1 MNKEK
6 LNLIFSEFEKIK
18 PSSKSFDQGLFKL
31 HQELKEMDTRTSII
45 YDAKEAFSESHVK
58 NNLGFSFVRM
68 VFSRVT
74 ISAMAITL
82 FLGGVT
88 TTVIASKRVLPDSP
102 LYSINQTL
110 EGVQVAF
117 SFSQPAKTK
126 TRTKLLN
133 KRVIEVNK
141 LIEKAEIR
149 EDVSS
154 NESVIKAITRAQAQA
169 VVVRESIAEL
179 DPNSDEGEIMEIQK
193 IADEANDIVSF
204 HLAVASSED
213 NLEDNKDLEPATA
226 KLSIALNEVQRVV
239 SDKVNLLGL
248 IDGSDVGETE
258 KESSE
263 DIGDTATSSEEDML
277 SSLATS
283 TLEDIVSQ
291 DLATSTLEDIVS
303 QDLAT
308 STLEDQ
314 IKEGGMEEG
323 LLNPEEKVLLDIEN
337 GQYENLSTPELIFEN
352 QPSIYI
358 EDFSKEGVG
367 SKEEEYGQEI
377 NTVFEVS
384 EFVVDDEDKFK

>member
-291 DLATSTLEDIVS
+291 DLATSTLED
-303 QDLAT
+303 
-308 STLEDQ
+308 Q